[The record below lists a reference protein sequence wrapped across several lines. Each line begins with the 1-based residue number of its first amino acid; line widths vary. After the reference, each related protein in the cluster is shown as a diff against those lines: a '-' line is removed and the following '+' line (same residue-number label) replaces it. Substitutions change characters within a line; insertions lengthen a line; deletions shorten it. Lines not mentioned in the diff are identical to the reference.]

1 MAGILML
8 FLAFLSGF
16 FFGIYYVES
25 FSYNSA
31 TVYAAAVV
39 SGGGG
44 TLATITA
51 RLTPGYGRVFVSV
64 VPKTE
69 IDTQTSAQTAAY
81 VAQRLAHI
89 PLGFR
94 DLLFTIRARTAL
106 VEGPSAGA
114 AMTIAAYAALT
125 GKKPAQDVVITGVI
139 SPDGSIGPVG
149 GLLDKLHAC
158 AEGGIKYFLIPK
170 GERYIDVLIPQKSAY
185 SPLPGITI
193 IRERYV
199 RKRID
204 LYEEGNKLGV
214 HVVEVSNIEQALPYF
229 FNEGTS

>member
-16 FFGIYYVES
+16 FFGIYYVEN

-44 TLATITA
+44 ALATITA

-69 IDTQTSAQTAAY
+69 IDTQSSAQTAAY
-81 VAQRLAHI
+81 VAQKLAHV

-94 DLLFTIRARTAL
+94 DLLFTIRARTVI

-139 SPDGSIGPVG
+139 NPDGSIGPVG
-149 GLLDKLHAC
+149 GLLDKLRAC

-170 GERYIDVLIPQKSAY
+170 GERYVDVLIPQKTVY
-185 SPLPGITI
+185 SPLPGVTI
-193 IRERYV
+193 VRESYL

-204 LYEEGNKLGV
+204 LYQEGNKLGV

-229 FNEGTS
+229 FSGEPS